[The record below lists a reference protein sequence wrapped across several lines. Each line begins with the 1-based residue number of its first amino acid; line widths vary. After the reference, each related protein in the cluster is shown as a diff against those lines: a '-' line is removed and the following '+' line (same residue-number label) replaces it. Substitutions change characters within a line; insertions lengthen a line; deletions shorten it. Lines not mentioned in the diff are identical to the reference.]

1 MAVSR
6 LETRHRFHIP
16 KAIGLLWQAA
26 PGWSCLS
33 AVLLALQ
40 AGLPLVQLYLMKL
53 VVDGVTFA
61 VGAADKEAAIGRVLL
76 LIGLM
81 GAATL
86 ASVLLSSAARVVGQ
100 AQAQVLTDH
109 VQDMLH
115 AQSVALDLA
124 YYEDA
129 RFYDTLHRAQQEA
142 PYRPTSIV
150 NGVVNVFQNAVTLV
164 AIAGLLFAVHWTIPA
179 VLAASLAPGMLLR
192 LKFSG
197 VLFKWQS
204 LRSTVD
210 RAATYLNWMLTGQFY
225 AKEIRVFDLGALF
238 IERFHDLRD
247 RLRREKIGIALR
259 QATGELVA
267 EAGAAAAILGC
278 LAYIAYR
285 TVQGAMTLGDM
296 VMYYQAF
303 QRGQAY
309 LRQLLEGLAG
319 LYEDNLYLSHFYDFL
334 DLAPAITGPAR
345 EVPRPMKNGVVF
357 DGVDF
362 RYPTGDAM
370 VLTDINLAIRPGQV
384 VALVGENG
392 SGKTTLAKLLCRFYD
407 PTNGRI
413 TVDGI
418 DLRDLE
424 PTAWRHQFGVLFQDF
439 AQYQMTAAENIRMG
453 DIGLAPGDGK
463 IAAAA
468 RRAGAHGV
476 LEKLPKGYETMLGK
490 WFGQGEELSVGQWQK
505 VALARAF
512 VRDAQIVVLDEPTSA
527 MDPKAEFN
535 VFNAVRE
542 LAVQRTV
549 ILISHRFS
557 TIRMADRIVMLKDGR
572 IIEDGT
578 HDQLIDQ
585 GGQYAQLFRLQA
597 RYNR

>member
-1 MAVSR
+1 MTGLLVGQR
-6 LETRHRFHIP
+6 LETRHRLHIP

-40 AGLPLVQLYLMKL
+40 AGLPLIQLYLMKL
-53 VVDGVTFA
+53 TVDAVTVA
-61 VGAADKEAAIGRVLL
+61 VGVADKEAAFGRVLL

-81 GAATL
+81 GGATL
-86 ASVLLSSAARVVGQ
+86 AAVLLSSAARVVGQ

-109 VQDMLH
+109 VQDVIH

-150 NGVVNVFQNAVTLV
+150 NGVVNVVQNAVTLV
-164 AIAGLLFAVHWTIPA
+164 AIAGLLIAVHWAIPV
-179 VLAASLAPGMLLR
+179 VLAASLVPGILLR

-197 VLFKWQS
+197 VLFKWHS
-204 LRSTVD
+204 DRSTVD
-210 RAATYLNWMLTGQFY
+210 RAATYLNWILTGQFY
-225 AKEIRVFDLGALF
+225 AKEIRIFDLGALF
-238 IERFHDLRD
+238 IQRFHDLRD

-267 EAGAAAAILGC
+267 ETGAAAAILGC
-278 LAYIAYR
+278 LALIVYR
-285 TVQGAMTLGDM
+285 TVQGVLTLGDM
-296 VMYYQAF
+296 VMFYQAF

-319 LYEDNLYLSHFYDFL
+319 LYEDNLYLCHFYDFL
-334 DLAPAITGPAR
+334 DLAPAVTGPSGGR
-345 EVPRPMKNGVVF
+345 DVPRPLNNGIVF

-362 RYPTGDAM
+362 RYPTGDAV
-370 VLTDINLAIRPGQV
+370 VLTDINLTIRPGQV
-384 VALVGENG
+384 IALVGENG

-407 PTNGRI
+407 PTSGRI

-424 PTAWRHQFGVLFQDF
+424 PAAWRNQFGVLFQDF

-463 IAAAA
+463 ILAAA
-468 RRAGAHGV
+468 RRSGAHGV
-476 LEKLPKGYETMLGK
+476 LAKLPKGYETMLGK

-512 VRDAQIVVLDEPTSA
+512 VRDAQ
-527 MDPKAEFN
+527 DPKAEFN

-542 LAVQRTV
+542 LAARQTV

-557 TIRMADRIVMLKDGR
+557 TIRMADHIVMLKDGR
-572 IIEDGT
+572 IVEEGT

-585 GGQYAQLFRLQA
+585 RGEYAQLFQLQA